1 MPRLD
6 STPDLT
12 DLVNKLDSL
21 RKLQIKLQT
30 EKDIIIKR
38 KAKLVEKLKLVN
50 IPENLPE
57 YITGLTKTLTD
68 NLSKIQIP
76 EDVEREL
83 RELRNGGN

>member
-1 MPRLD
+1 MPKLD

-12 DLVNKLDSL
+12 DLVDKLDSL
-21 RKLQIKLQT
+21 HKLQIKLQT

-57 YITGLTKTLTD
+57 YITGLTKTLTE

-83 RELRNGGN
+83 RELRNSGN

>member
-1 MPRLD
+1 MPKLD

-12 DLVNKLDSL
+12 DLVDKLDSL

-57 YITGLTKTLTD
+57 YITGLTKTLTE
-68 NLSKIQIP
+68 NLRKIQIP

-83 RELRNGGN
+83 RELRNSGN

>member
-1 MPRLD
+1 MPKLD

-12 DLVNKLDSL
+12 DLVDKLDSL

-57 YITGLTKTLTD
+57 YITGLTKTLTE

-83 RELRNGGN
+83 RELRNSGN